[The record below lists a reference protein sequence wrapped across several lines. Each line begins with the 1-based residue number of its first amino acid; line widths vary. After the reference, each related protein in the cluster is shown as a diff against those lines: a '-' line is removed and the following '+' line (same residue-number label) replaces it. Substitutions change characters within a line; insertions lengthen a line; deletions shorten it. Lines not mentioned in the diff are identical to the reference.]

1 MGDDT
6 YIEVPI
12 KWLERL
18 SEYSKKANKEFE
30 EEDIIFQVGVVQ
42 LIGYSSSVDSIIKY
56 EKHIT
61 K

>member
-30 EEDIIFQVGVVQ
+30 KKI
-42 LIGYSSSVDSIIKY
+42 
-56 EKHIT
+56 
-61 K
+61 